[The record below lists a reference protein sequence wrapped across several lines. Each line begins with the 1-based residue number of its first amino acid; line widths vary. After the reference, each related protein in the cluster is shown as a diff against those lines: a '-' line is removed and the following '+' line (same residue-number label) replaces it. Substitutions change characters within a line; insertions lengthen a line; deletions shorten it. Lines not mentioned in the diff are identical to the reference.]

1 MRTRSVGEKE
11 KVYKTERLRK
21 REIERKRAGSRGK
34 KKER

>member
-21 REIERKRAGSRGK
+21 REIESETERGR
-34 KKER
+34 ER